1 MDRQSI
7 ALHAYQMQLKWA
19 LIELGEQHG
28 VVAPLVSHE
37 TYVRDRLIHEAT
49 FLSSLGDRR
58 GPRAARAGR
67 P

>member
-1 MDRQSI
+1 MSSVGW
-7 ALHAYQMQLKWA
+7 YQMQLKWA

-49 FLSSLGDRR
+49 LGDGR
-58 GPRAARAGR
+58 GHRAAGAGR
-67 P
+67 L